1 MLRSVN
7 GLEGF
12 TIGATDGTI
21 GQVDDFSFDDQS
33 WTIRY
38 LVVDT
43 GGWLAGRKVLISPIA
58 IRQTDW
64 ANETLHLAL
73 SKSQIENS
81 PGIETDQPVSRQHE
95 TDYYRFYG
103 YPYYWEGPYRW
114 GAASWPS
121 GVLAGTPVDAE
132 RGPRVGADV
141 TPGTPTQME
150 HEDPW
155 WTRDVLEARE
165 GQERNDP
172 HLHST
177 SEVGE
182 YYIHAIDGDIGHVED
197 FLVDEEAWAI
207 RYLVVDTRNW
217 WPGKKVLVSPEW
229 ISRVDWREAKV
240 FVDMTREQI
249 KNSPEYDP
257 SAAVE
262 RDYESRLYEHYR
274 RPHYWSHRRKA
285 A

>member
-1 MLRSVN
+1 MLRSAN

-21 GQVDDFSFDDQS
+21 GQVDDLYFDDQS
-33 WTIRY
+33 WTVRY

-43 GGWLAGRKVLISPIA
+43 GGWLAGRKVLVSPIS
-58 IRQTDW
+58 IRHTDW
-64 ANETLHLAL
+64 ANETVHVSLT
-73 SKSQIENS
+73 KSQIETG

-95 TDYYRFYG
+95 MEYYRYYG

-114 GAASWPS
+114 GAESWPS
-121 GVLAGTPVDAE
+121 GVLAGTPAEAE
-132 RGPRVGADV
+132 RGPGVPPGV
-141 TPGTPTQME
+141 TPGTPAQAA
-150 HEDPW
+150 HETPW
-155 WTRDVLEARE
+155 WTQETRAE
-165 GQERNDP
+165 GDP

-182 YYIHAIDGDIGHVED
+182 YYIHATDGDIGHVED
-197 FLVDEEAWAI
+197 FLVDDQAWAI
-207 RYLVVDTRNW
+207 RYLIADTANW
-217 WPGKKVLVSPEW
+217 WPGKRVLISPEW

-240 FVDMTREQI
+240 FVDMTRGQI

-257 SAAVE
+257 SVPVE
-262 RDYESRLYEHYR
+262 REYEGRLYEHYR
-274 RPHYWSHRRKA
+274 RPHYWSDRRRA

>member
-1 MLRSVN
+1 MLRSIS

-21 GQVDDFSFDDQS
+21 GQVEDFYFDDRS
-33 WTIRY
+33 WTVRY

-43 GGWLAGRKVLISPIA
+43 GGWLSGRKVLISPIS
-58 IRQTDW
+58 IRHLDW
-64 ANETLHLAL
+64 PNETVHVAL
-73 SKSQIENS
+73 TKSQVENS
-81 PGIETDQPVSRQHE
+81 PSPETDQPVSRQRE
-95 TDYYRFYG
+95 MEYYRYYG

-114 GAASWPS
+114 GGASWPS
-121 GVLAGTPVDAE
+121 GVLAGTPVDAA
-132 RGPRVGADV
+132 RGPGAAGGV
-141 TPGTPTQME
+141 TPGTPAQTE
-150 HEDPW
+150 HEAPW
-155 WTRDVLEARE
+155 WGLEVHEEA
-165 GQERNDP
+165 NP

-177 SEVGE
+177 SEVTE
-182 YYIHAIDGDIGHVED
+182 YYIHASDGDIGHVED
-197 FLVDEEAWAI
+197 FLVDEDAWAI
-207 RYLVVDTRNW
+207 RYAVADTRNW

-240 FVDMTREQI
+240 FVDMTREQF

-257 SAAVE
+257 SGPVE

-274 RPHYWSHRRKA
+274 RPRYWSDRRKA